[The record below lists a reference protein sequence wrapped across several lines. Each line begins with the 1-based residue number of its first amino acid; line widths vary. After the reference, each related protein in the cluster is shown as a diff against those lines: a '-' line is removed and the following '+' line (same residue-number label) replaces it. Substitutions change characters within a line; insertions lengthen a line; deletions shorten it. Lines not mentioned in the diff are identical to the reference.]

1 MMYPTNTIEGVKEVH
16 FGCFY
21 GKEEL
26 YSRKL
31 VDMTVAWLTVYNR
44 EFGSHQHR
52 KSIYFQL
59 EYSRLQQLKPP
70 TATNIKI

>member
-1 MMYPTNTIEGVKEVH
+1 MYPTNTTEGVKEDH

-31 VDMTVAWLTVYNR
+31 VDMTVAWL
-44 EFGSHQHR
+44 SL
-52 KSIYFQL
+52 QL
-59 EYSRLQQLKPP
+59 GIWQSSAQKRYLLPFR
-70 TATNIKI
+70 I

>member
-21 GKEEL
+21 GKEL

-31 VDMTVAWLTVYNR
+31 VDMTVAWLRVYNWG
-44 EFGSHQHR
+44 FGSHQHR
-52 KSIYFQL
+52 KSIHFQL